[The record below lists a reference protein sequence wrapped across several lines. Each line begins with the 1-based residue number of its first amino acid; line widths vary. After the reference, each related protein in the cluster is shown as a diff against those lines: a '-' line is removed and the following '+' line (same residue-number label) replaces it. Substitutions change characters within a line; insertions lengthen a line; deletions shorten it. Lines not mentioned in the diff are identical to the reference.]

1 MSTAE
6 EESVNTTSPEAEEAQ
21 DEVQIVEDTQK
32 AKNTSITSEERLGQL
47 RGDAIGDTLFSE
59 RFVLRTLINL
69 SKLDKSLQEDEAFE
83 NDLCVL
89 WDMTLVT
96 DVSKVLLEHSVLE
109 VFSGLIQQSDDKRLI
124 EILMGIIGNM
134 CNYAGAREHI
144 RKNKT
149 IMTPILNLISCTDA
163 LTLIQLMRLF
173 HTVFALETVENSRV
187 WFDMFEDLQP
197 WTEQFAYI
205 LSNSCNETLLKGCLE
220 ALNSITFKHSEL
232 KNGDDDFPTFPLS
245 VNLVKGV
252 LDAFKSL
259 MGTEKPEQTFDDS
272 DDEECGKNDT
282 IAQTKANQ
290 EISTIFVNLH
300 VIFSQEN
307 EAVDVYDSVMNDL
320 LDAISSILSPLCE
333 IYCLLPLTN
342 YETCCFENLNDLFDA
357 LSDPFHEKCF
367 LQFVKIW
374 ELFLND
380 AENKENDEFEEPNE
394 DCTEVIECLLQ
405 VIGRLSAAGAG
416 DPLVSALKSISKNT
430 VKKLLTNLEDNVDAI
445 SAIKSAVLAL
455 KK

>member
-1 MSTAE
+1 MSDKE
-6 EESVNTTSPEAEEAQ
+6 EESVATQIKKPRAEEPVVEEPVS
-21 DEVQIVEDTQK
+21 DE
-32 AKNTSITSEERLGQL
+32 NTSVTSEERLGEL

-59 RFVLRTLINL
+59 RFVLRTLIHL
-69 SKLDKSLQEDEAFE
+69 SKLDKSLQEDQAFE

-124 EILMGIIGNM
+124 EILVGIIGNM

-149 IMTPILNLISCTDA
+149 IMDPILNLISCTDA

-197 WTEQFAYI
+197 WTEQFAFI

-252 LDAFKSL
+252 LESFKSL

-272 DDEECGKNDT
+272 DEEEVERNDT

-290 EISTIFVNLH
+290 EISTIFMNLH
-300 VIFSQEN
+300 VIFSQED
-307 EAVDVYDSVMNDL
+307 EAVEVYEPVMNDL
-320 LDAISSILSPLCE
+320 LDAISNILSPLCE
-333 IYCLLPLTN
+333 PYCLLPLTN

-357 LSDPFHEKCF
+357 LGDPFHERCF
-367 LQFVKIW
+367 KQFVKIW
-374 ELFLND
+374 ELFLDD
-380 AENKENDEFEEPNE
+380 AENKENDEFEEPKE
-394 DCTEVIECLLQ
+394 DCSEVIECLLQ
-405 VIGRLSAAGAG
+405 VIGRLAAVGSG
-416 DPLVSALKSISKNT
+416 DTLVSAMRSISKAT
-430 VKKLLTNLEDNVDAI
+430 IKKLLTHLEDNVEAI
-445 SAIKSAVLAL
+445 TAVKSAVLIL